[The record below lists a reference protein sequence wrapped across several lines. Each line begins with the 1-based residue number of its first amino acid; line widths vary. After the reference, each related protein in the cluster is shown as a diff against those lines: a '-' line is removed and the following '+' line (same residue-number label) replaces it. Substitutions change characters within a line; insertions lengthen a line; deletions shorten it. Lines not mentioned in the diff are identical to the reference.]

1 MRFLAALAV
10 FMHLSWPFVGQLR
23 AAPGE
28 AVQVICTTHGAMTVP
43 LDRTPQPQAAKPVCA
58 LCAAA
63 GVAMTGVATLS
74 IDGAAAPFAAPEA
87 AIAAAT
93 QRLSYSPSRPRAPP
107 AVS

>member
-43 LDRTPQPQAAKPVCA
+43 LDRTPQPQAAKP
-58 LCAAA
+58 
-63 GVAMTGVATLS
+63 M
-74 IDGAAAPFAAPEA
+74 
-87 AIAAAT
+87 
-93 QRLSYSPSRPRAPP
+93 
-107 AVS
+107 